1 MLRDNCSKQVF
12 GFPFFST
19 TWVTA
24 HDLDALLGHKE
35 QITEYSRFL
44 LSPATQLW
52 AGRNSPAAPLKS
64 HQSCSSL
71 GNTTRCPWAAEPPP
85 GTSDRHPPGGP
96 QAGEVLQPHGSPMC
110 SPHVAADLAS
120 AQIKGYL
127 TDTASKQDAST
138 ESPDGHLKEIYKTGC
153 GTMGQALQTPSWPCP
168 AAGTLEPSVPRKT
181 CRLQGTWLAFQL
193 CSGKRRWDNRLSSI
207 ARQTLVTFVH
217 LHSQNTLLS
226 GCLASFS

>member
-24 HDLDALLGHKE
+24 HDSDALLGHRE

-44 LSPATQLW
+44 LSPATQVW

-85 GTSDRHPPGGP
+85 RTSDRHPPGGP
-96 QAGEVLQPHGSPMC
+96 QAGEVLQPHVLPPCCCRFSICTNQRVSDWYSIQARCIYWKPWWP
-110 SPHVAADLAS
+110 SQRDL
-120 AQIKGYL
+120 
-127 TDTASKQDAST
+127 QDRLRHH
-138 ESPDGHLKEIYKTGC
+138 GTGPAN
-153 GTMGQALQTPSWPCP
+153 TIMTLHSSW
-168 AAGTLEPSVPRKT
+168 AAGAECPKENLQAPGDRACFSALFREEEMRQR
-181 CRLQGTWLAFQL
+181 RLQHCTSDACHI
-193 CSGKRRWDNRLSSI
+193 CSSSFTEYAALRL
-207 ARQTLVTFVH
+207 
-217 LHSQNTLLS
+217 
-226 GCLASFS
+226 FSKL